1 MNVQRLDID
10 GLLVFEPRVF
20 SDERGVF
27 FESFNEAR
35 FREAT
40 GFTGSFVQDNH
51 SISRKG
57 VLRGLHYQ
65 EPPHA
70 QGKLV
75 RVVAGAAFDVAVDIR
90 EGSPSFGKW
99 AGVELS
105 ARNRKQF
112 WIPAGFAHGFL
123 ALEDGT
129 EFLYKTTDF
138 WHATSERSIR
148 WDDPEIGV
156 QWPLDGVPVLS
167 AKDAAAPRLRVAT
180 NGVQPDELR

>member
-10 GLLVFEPRVF
+10 GLMVFEPRVF
-20 SDERGVF
+20 EDERGAF
-27 FESFNEAR
+27 FESFNEAK

-51 SISRKG
+51 SISHKG

-65 EPPHA
+65 VAPHA

-90 EGSPSFGKW
+90 EGSPTFGKW

-105 ARNRKQF
+105 ATNRKQF

-138 WHATSERSIR
+138 WHAESERSIR

-156 QWPLDGVPVLS
+156 KWPLEGKPVVS
-167 AKDAAAPRLRVAT
+167 GKDAGAGGLAGAEVF
-180 NGVQPDELR
+180 G